1 MGRKSDKA
9 LVVGAGRAPPLAASG
24 GAVGPRQLPRGP
36 PFVPARLGVLIPE
49 AQLLQGHVEVEAV
62 VLLAAADATLV
73 GRWAVAAVA
82 VLEHAGVPG
91 QAQTVAADAGLPAVP
106 HLPTARQQHLL
117 RGPGESLEHG
127 AIHTW
132 EKRRGS
138 GRGRGPPC
146 MAPSGI
152 PVPPGAKCHPCFTD
166 EKTGPE
172 RLPAWLTSHGKQ
184 GFRTV

>member
-1 MGRKSDKA
+1 MGRKSNKA
-9 LVVGAGRAPPLAASG
+9 LVVGAGGAPPLAARG
-24 GAVGPRQLPRGP
+24 GAVGPLQLPRGP
-36 PFVPARLGVLIPE
+36 PLVPAWLGVLIQE
-49 AQLLQGHVEVEAV
+49 EQLLHGHVEVEAV

-91 QAQTVAADAGLPAVP
+91 QAQTIAADAGLPAVP
-106 HLPTARQQHLL
+106 HLPAARQQHLL
-117 RGPGESLEHG
+117 RGLGDSLEHG

-132 EKRRGS
+132 EKRQGS

-152 PVPPGAKCHPCFTD
+152 PVPPGAKYHPCFTD

-172 RLPAWLTSHGKQ
+172 RLLAWLTSHSKQ